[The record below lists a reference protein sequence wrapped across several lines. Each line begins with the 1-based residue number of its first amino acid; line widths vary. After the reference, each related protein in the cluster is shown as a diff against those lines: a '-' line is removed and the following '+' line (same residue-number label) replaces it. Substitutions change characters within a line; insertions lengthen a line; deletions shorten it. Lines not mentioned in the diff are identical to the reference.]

1 MLTKCTALWW
11 KRSTKR
17 VEQKLSSHRVHGC
30 LIRARGRRLS
40 ENGFPL
46 LSRSSDIWIH
56 NVHGLNGRLDP
67 FSSLRD
73 FELLQEPPC
82 SANEDLNKWS
92 NKADDVLEDVK
103 DIKKKTSL
111 GQVTAVGHAAPI
123 GHGRSRKGDVAS
135 AFSVEVGLGKTFK
148 FHLVLSNGLSSR
160 HGFYP
165 KTVYRSVTCISCIE
179 AISARSPPL
188 HPPLEISK
196 LWSRRLF
203 PSSSKFDNF
212 EIPYKCAWMRGRYPP
227 CNETI
232 KWQSKGV
239 WPTDDAAYLGPNGE
253 LPSW

>member
-103 DIKKKTSL
+103 DIKKKQVLAKLRRLVTLRRSDTVVQEKETSRL
-111 GQVTAVGHAAPI
+111 HS
-123 GHGRSRKGDVAS
+123 RSRWDWERLLNFTWCCRTA
-135 AFSVEVGLGKTFK
+135 
-148 FHLVLSNGLSSR
+148 
-160 HGFYP
+160 
-165 KTVYRSVTCISCIE
+165 
-179 AISARSPPL
+179 
-188 HPPLEISK
+188 
-196 LWSRRLF
+196 SRRGTVSTRK
-203 PSSSKFDNF
+203 PC
-212 EIPYKCAWMRGRYPP
+212 IGR
-227 CNETI
+227 
-232 KWQSKGV
+232 WL
-239 WPTDDAAYLGPNGE
+239 A
-253 LPSW
+253 